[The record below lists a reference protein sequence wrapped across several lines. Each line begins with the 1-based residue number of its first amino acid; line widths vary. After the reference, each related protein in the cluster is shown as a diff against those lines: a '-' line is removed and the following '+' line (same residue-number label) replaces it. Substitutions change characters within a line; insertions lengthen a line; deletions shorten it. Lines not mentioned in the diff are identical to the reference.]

1 MPQGDLL
8 RTFAVCDLEF
18 TSWRG
23 ALELG
28 QEHSALFECRSFAA
42 AIAHLCHAGAVL
54 PEGCLPR
61 P

>member
-1 MPQGDLL
+1 M